1 MERHNLFFTGGFDS
15 TFRLC
20 QLSRMDKPLDFFK
33 MIILQDVV
41 GAIAGGATNYMAPRI
56 ENLKKNSS
64 LNPDVIDFFI
74 PITSVLTRMGS
85 TICVG
90 IYIVF
95 AASIFHITLSWEQIV
110 VASLLT
116 FIALMCAPGII
127 GGTLMDCAITWSAIG
142 IPIEAIA
149 YIAGIDY
156 VIDVIRTVLN
166 I

>member
-1 MERHNLFFTGGFDS
+1 MERHNLLFTGGFDS

-20 QLSRMDKPLDFFK
+20 Q
-33 MIILQDVV
+33 
-41 GAIAGGATNYMAPRI
+41 
-56 ENLKKNSS
+56 
-64 LNPDVIDFFI
+64 
-74 PITSVLTRMGS
+74 
-85 TICVG
+85 
-90 IYIVF
+90 
-95 AASIFHITLSWEQIV
+95 ASIFHITLSWEQIV